1 MHHELFLA
9 LLGHAGDVVE
19 AKPEGFF
26 VRSDLPF
33 LSKPQKTMI
42 NRLMQMGHA
51 FTSLERFVRQQAPQW
66 PSLYAR
72 ALAQG
77 IEHVLQ
83 RYADAVVQLENKV
96 LSTGVAFPIPQM
108 VYELE
113 AYAELLPEL
122 HKLVRGLVQPSTAAG
137 VCRGAQLLD
146 LLHRASDSGFPRIRS
161 CIQELEHCC
170 HRYD

>member
-33 LSKPQKTMI
+33 LSKSQKTMI

-51 FTSLERFVRQQAPQW
+51 FASLERFVRQQAPQW

-77 IEHVLQ
+77 IERVLQ
-83 RYADAVVQLENKV
+83 RYADAVVQLETKV
-96 LSTGVAFPIPQM
+96 LSTGVPFPIPQM

-122 HKLVRGLVQPSTAAG
+122 HKLVRGLVSKDQNG

-161 CIQELEHCC
+161 CMQELEHCY
-170 HRYD
+170 HRYA